1 MRFSCAA
8 LDTQTEHQARAM
20 PVTAPHRVRYESSK
34 EDSDRNVT
42 RAHTY
47 AKLPLRLDSVE
58 RWFTRASRWTQHRD
72 KRKLFGTI
80 CWCLIGWLVSS
91 AVMWSAFELHWGLAT
106 ACFCALVLLVL
117 HSLVGDFAAS
127 AALCVLLVL
136 CIDYFFVPP
145 VLSLEVA
152 SPLNGLALLSFLFTA
167 LIVTRLVSKVRQNTI
182 TSQQQHDNLKRLYE
196 LAQHLLELEPE
207 VAVGTKFLDP
217 FRGVFGVQA
226 VYMYDGITPEAHE
239 AGHVHDVLRV
249 ETREGF
255 MRGRDRDDEHR
266 RLAIRCIRAGG
277 KTTGAIGFEG
287 IQDSKLTAGP
297 LSALA
302 SSLLERMHAF
312 RAASRASANAQI
324 EAYRSMILDALAHE
338 FKTPLSTILAAAG
351 ALREVGSLEPHHRE
365 MAETVESE
373 AARLGRLTSR
383 LIRTARLEREEIKPW
398 MELID
403 VTSLVADTVEQ
414 YSRVSSSRRITLVRR
429 CGSSEVLADPELL
442 RLAVSQLLD
451 NACKYSPAE
460 SPVEL
465 TVERADCQ
473 IAVCVL
479 STGAGIPAAEKSRI
493 FDRFYRGPD
502 AARVPGTGLGLYVAR
517 KIALAHG
524 GNLDLEAWPGEDDGA
539 RFRLTIPIP
548 ESEGENVVRSN

>member
-1 MRFSCAA
+1 
-8 LDTQTEHQARAM
+8 
-20 PVTAPHRVRYESSK
+20 
-34 EDSDRNVT
+34 VT

-47 AKLPLRLDSVE
+47 AKLPLRQQLVG
-58 RWFTRASRWTQHRD
+58 RWLSRAHRWSRNRD
-72 KRKLFGTI
+72 GRKLLGTVW
-80 CWCLIGWLVSS
+80 WCLTGWAVST
-91 AVMWSAFELHWGLAT
+91 AVMWGAFELHWGLAT
-106 ACFCALVLLVL
+106 ACFCGLVLLVL
-117 HSLVGDFAAS
+117 HSLAGDFAAS
-127 AALCVLLVL
+127 AALCALLVIW
-136 CIDYFFVPP
+136 IDYFFVPP
-145 VLSLEVA
+145 ILSLQVA
-152 SPLNGLALLSFLFTA
+152 SPLNGLALLSFLLTA
-167 LIVTRLVSKVRQNTI
+167 LIVTRLVSKVRQGTI
-182 TSQQQHDNLKRLYE
+182 TSQQQHENLKRLYE
-196 LAQHLLELEPE
+196 LAQHLLELEPD

-239 AGHVHDVLRV
+239 AGHVHDVLRI

-255 MRGRDRDDEHR
+255 MRGRDRDDTER
-266 RLAIRCIRAGG
+266 KIAIRCIRSGG

-302 SSLLERMHAF
+302 ASLLERMHAF
-312 RAASRASANAQI
+312 RAASRAAANAQI

-351 ALREVGSLEPHHRE
+351 ALREAGSLEPNHLE

-403 VTSLVADTVEQ
+403 MVSVVADTVEQ
-414 YSRVSSSRRITLVRR
+414 YSRLSSSRQITLVRR
-429 CGSSEVLADPELL
+429 CASSEVLADPELL

-465 TVERADCQ
+465 TVQREGCE
-473 IAVCVL
+473 IAVRVL
-479 STGAGIPAAEKSRI
+479 STGAGIPAGEKSRI

-524 GNLDLEAWPGEDDGA
+524 GNLDLEAWPGENDGA
-539 RFRLTIPIP
+539 AFRLTIPIP
-548 ESEGENVVRSN
+548 ESEGDSIVRSN